1 MAAGMVFCK
10 EWYDARVVLPVW
22 VLACVSTG
30 ALSIRRSDPMGHLG
44 TCKSGMAVSMHSNN
58 MLYPKESEGRT
69 LVFACRQC
77 SFIEPTADKCV
88 YRNEFGKSQS

>member
-1 MAAGMVFCK
+1 MQHGEPYAKKCATPAFCM
-10 EWYDARVVLPVW
+10 L
-22 VLACVSTG
+22 
-30 ALSIRRSDPMGHLG
+30 
-44 TCKSGMAVSMHSNN
+44 SNN